1 MKIVVSPKNLIAAV
15 NRTFPNKD
23 SVLELRAGIDCTV
36 SGFGTEACSRFRTS
50 ETLPGAY
57 SVDSGSVFVNA
68 RALSSALRALDRS
81 ADTIIEGSTLDG
93 IMVSQG
99 SISSTLPGVDA
110 PFERVAHFTGE
121 ERATAALLYRG
132 YDVSGFRAALES
144 AVGFTSKDELRR
156 AMMGVFFSV
165 PEEGPCSLIAS
176 DTHVLCALPLPARY
190 PDCDHYG
197 AGAFPAV
204 SSKAPDTHGV
214 LLPYP
219 FVRRLQKVLAGYKS
233 KAILTMRYARGCV
246 DAEVIGYNGEVFV
259 VTAIIDGDFPNWLR
273 VIPSQN
279 DMDRRVLATLD
290 EGSISNVCHHLDRFA
305 KAARNAA
312 QSRVLLWNDT
322 GDTLHIEGVD
332 EAGSI
337 ALTVRS
343 TPCQGSLAVVAVNPE
358 YLSICL
364 RAASGASSGTVTIET
379 GRVLEPLTL
388 RGPGGLVVLMPMQ
401 LPDGPCTPI
410 TDSSGVVRDR
420 VLSGYSRQID
430 TLAAEVIPQAAPV
443 PDLADIREVAL
454 MA

>member
-15 NRTFPNKD
+15 NRTFPTKD

-36 SGFGTEACSRFRTS
+36 SGFGTEACSKFRTS
-50 ETLPGAY
+50 ETLPCAH

-68 RALSSALRALDRS
+68 RALSSALRALDKN
-81 ADTIIEGSTLDG
+81 ADAIIEGSTIDG
-93 IMVSQG
+93 IVVSQG
-99 SISSTLPGVDA
+99 SMVFTLPCVDA

-176 DTHVLCALPLPARY
+176 DTHILCDLPLIDWGEHDSA
-190 PDCDHYG
+190 D
-197 AGAFPAV
+197 AFPAV

-219 FVRRLQKVLAGYKS
+219 FARRLQKILAGYKS

-246 DAEVIGYNGEVFV
+246 DAQVIGPNGEVFV

-279 DMDRRVLATLD
+279 DMDRRHIAMLDATAV
-290 EGSISNVCHHLDRFA
+290 SKACHHLDRFA
-305 KAARNAA
+305 KTTRNAA
-312 QSRVLLWNDT
+312 YSRVLLWNDT
-322 GDTLHIEGVD
+322 SDTLHIEGVD
-332 EAGSI
+332 DAGSM

-343 TPCQGSLAVVAVNPE
+343 APVPGSLAVVAVNPE
-358 YLSICL
+358 YLSVCL
-364 RAASGASSGTVTIET
+364 LAAAGASSVEVTIDT
-379 GRVLEPLTL
+379 GRVLDPLTL
-388 RGPGGLVVLMPMQ
+388 RGAGGVVVLMPMQ
-401 LPDGPCTPI
+401 LPDGPCTPV

-430 TLAAEVIPQAAPV
+430 TLAAEVIPEPAPV
-443 PDLADIREVAL
+443 PDMPDIREVAL

>member
-81 ADTIIEGSTLDG
+81 ADAIIDGSTIDG

-99 SISSTLPGVDA
+99 SMVFTFPCVDP
-110 PFERVAHFTGE
+110 PFERVKHFTGE
-121 ERATAALLYRG
+121 EAATAALLFRG
-132 YDVSGFRAALES
+132 SDVSGFRAVLDNAM
-144 AVGFTSKDELRR
+144 GFTSSDELRR

-165 PEEGPCSLIAS
+165 PEEGPCSLVAT
-176 DTHVLCALPLPARY
+176 DTHVLCDLPLI
-190 PDCDHYG
+190 DWGEHDS
-197 AGAFPAV
+197 AGVFPAIK
-204 SSKAPDTHGV
+204 STTSDARGV

-219 FVRRLQKVLAGYKS
+219 FARRLQKILAGYKS

-246 DAEVIGYNGEVFV
+246 DAQVIGPNGEVFV

-305 KAARNAA
+305 KATRNAA
-312 QSRVLLWNDT
+312 YSRVLLWNDT
-322 GDTLHIEGVD
+322 GDTLHIEGID
-332 EAGSI
+332 EAGSL

-401 LPDGPCTPI
+401 LPDGTWAPF
-410 TDSSGVVRDR
+410 TDDNGVLRER
-420 VLSGYSRQID
+420 TLSGYSRQID

>member
-1 MKIVVSPKNLIAAV
+1 MKIVVSPKNLLAAV
-15 NRTFPNKD
+15 NRTLPNKD

-36 SGFGTEACSRFRTS
+36 SGFGTEACSKFHTS
-50 ETLPGAY
+50 ETLPGAQ
-57 SVDSGSVFVNA
+57 SVDAGSTFVNA

-81 ADTIIEGSTLDG
+81 ADTIIEDSDRGG
-93 IMVSQG
+93 IRVSQG
-99 SISSTLPGVDA
+99 SIASTVPCVDA
-110 PFERVAHFTGE
+110 PFERVKHFTGE

-144 AVGFTSKDELRR
+144 AMGFTSKDELRR
-156 AMMGVFFSV
+156 ALMGVFFSV
-165 PEEGPCSLIAS
+165 PEGGPCSLIAT
-176 DTHVLCALPLPARY
+176 DTHILCDLPLI
-190 PDCDHYG
+190 DWGEHDS
-197 AGAFPAV
+197 AGVFPAV

-219 FVRRLQKVLAGYKS
+219 FARRLQKVLASYGPKS
-233 KAILTMRYARGCV
+233 ILAMRYARGCV
-246 DAEVIGYNGEVFV
+246 DAQVIGPNGEVFV

-279 DMDRRVLATLD
+279 DMDRRVIATLD

-305 KAARNAA
+305 KATRNAA
-312 QSRVLLWNDT
+312 YSRVLLWNDT
-322 GDTLHIEGVD
+322 GDTLHIEGID
-332 EAGSI
+332 DAGSM
-337 ALTVRS
+337 ALTVPS
-343 TPCQGSLAVVAVNPE
+343 VPCRGSLAVVAVHAE
-358 YLSICL
+358 YLSSCL

-379 GRVLEPLTL
+379 GRVLDPLTL

-401 LPDGPCTPI
+401 LPDGPCTPV

-430 TLAAEVIPQAAPV
+430 TLAAEVIPEMAPV